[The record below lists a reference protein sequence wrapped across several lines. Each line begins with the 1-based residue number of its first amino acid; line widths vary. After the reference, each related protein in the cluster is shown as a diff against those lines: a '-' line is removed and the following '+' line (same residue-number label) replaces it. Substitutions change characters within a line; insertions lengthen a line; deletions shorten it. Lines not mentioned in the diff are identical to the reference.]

1 MALVRKASPGCA
13 QNAYPYKGDAMS
25 TLIRR
30 AARAGWRRCH
40 DLGQEMDYS
49 AIKEQVI
56 IYVGANGMI
65 SEDKFKGG

>member
-1 MALVRKASPGCA
+1 
-13 QNAYPYKGDAMS
+13 MS

-30 AARAGWRRCH
+30 AARTGWRRCH